1 MEEKL
6 KELAKI
12 FSCLPPVLIRGTLY
26 RDDVNGDVEIACQQL
41 HKFQAIENSKDM
53 FQTAVGGKAS
63 TGTGQEKSSTVAD
76 LRGKINQDEIPMDQ
90 GEVKE
95 LRNVTT
101 DSCGYLNLG
110 QNGGYQS
117 NEGQITSPSGE
128 FKETPVEEPAKG
140 PRGGLAQS
148 QRSTQSF
155 KDTDMGMSQGWGVGL
170 GHVQKPRTK
179 SRGRG
184 WRGRGRGIQGVN
196 QLGGQQ
202 NQGKRGPHGGKAAQ
216 LSDFVDSNPA
226 RNSTCSNSL
235 RGPSVG
241 DYPSRRDQGKRG
253 EPWNSVNRRRGEGG
267 LGRAQSLSDVQSA
280 CHPEAIEQ
288 SRFQQNQLLVSGLSA
303 STTEDCLV
311 NFIEAMSGGEVED
324 VMMRNDKA
332 LITMANDITG
342 KSCQGMTLRF
352 I

>member
-6 KELAKI
+6 KKLAKI

-26 RDDVNGDVEIACQQL
+26 RDDVNGDVEKACQQL
-41 HKFQAIENSKDM
+41 HKFQAMENSKDM
-53 FQTAVGGKAS
+53 FQTAVGGKGS
-63 TGTGQEKSSTVAD
+63 TGTRREKSSTVAD
-76 LRGKINQDEIPMDQ
+76 FRGKINHDKIPKDQ
-90 GEVKE
+90 VEVKE
-95 LRNVTT
+95 LRNLTT
-101 DSCGYLNLG
+101 DSCSDLHLE

-117 NEGQITSPSGE
+117 NQDQITKPRVQ
-128 FKETPVEEPAKG
+128 FKERPVDESTEG

-148 QRSTQSF
+148 QRSTQGF
-155 KDTDMGMSQGWGVGL
+155 KDRDIGICQGWDVGL
-170 GHVQKPRTK
+170 GHGQKPKTK

-184 WRGRGRGIQGVN
+184 LRGRGRGFQDVN

-202 NQGKRGPHGGKAAQ
+202 NQGKRGLHGGKAAQ
-216 LSDFVDSNPA
+216 SSWQSVY
-226 RNSTCSNSL
+226 
-235 RGPSVG
+235 RGLG
-241 DYPSRRDQGKRG
+241 Q
-253 EPWNSVNRRRGEGG
+253 GG

-288 SRFQQNQLLVSGLSA
+288 SRFQQNQLLVSGLGA

-332 LITMANDITG
+332 LVTMANDITG
-342 KSCQGMTLRF
+342 KSCQSMTSQF

>member
-1 MEEKL
+1 M
-6 KELAKI
+6 
-12 FSCLPPVLIRGTLY
+12 
-26 RDDVNGDVEIACQQL
+26 
-41 HKFQAIENSKDM
+41 
-53 FQTAVGGKAS
+53 GGKGS

-76 LRGKINQDEIPMDQ
+76 FRGKISHDKIPKDQ
-90 GEVKE
+90 EEVKE
-95 LRNVTT
+95 LRNMTT
-101 DSCGYLNLG
+101 DSCGDLNLE

-117 NEGQITSPSGE
+117 NQGQITRPSGQ
-128 FKETPVEEPAKG
+128 FKERPVEESTEG

-155 KDTDMGMSQGWGVGL
+155 KDADMEMSQGWGVGL
-170 GHVQKPRTK
+170 EHVQKPKPK

-196 QLGGQQ
+196 QLGGQH
-202 NQGKRGPHGGKAAQ
+202 NQGKRGLHGGKAAQ
-216 LSDFVDSNPA
+216 RSW
-226 RNSTCSNSL
+226 
-235 RGPSVG
+235 
-241 DYPSRRDQGKRG
+241 Q
-253 EPWNSVNRRRGEGG
+253 SVNRGLGQGG
-267 LGRAQSLSDVQSA
+267 LGRVQSLSDVQSA

-342 KSCQGMTLRF
+342 KSCQGMTSQF